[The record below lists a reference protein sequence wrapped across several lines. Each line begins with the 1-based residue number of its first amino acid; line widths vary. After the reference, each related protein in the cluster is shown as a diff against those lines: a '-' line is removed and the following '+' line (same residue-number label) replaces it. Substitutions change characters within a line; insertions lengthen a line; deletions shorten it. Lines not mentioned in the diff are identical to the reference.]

1 MKTLKEFKEY
11 AQTENW
17 LITTKDQ
24 AESDDVLAKLG
35 CIGLRSSDFA
45 YELEFN
51 SFSTGVGYNSYVEHA
66 WITNLSGYFW
76 SLVFT
81 YEEFVHMFKQDGV
94 STTQNVVQNIIHTI
108 KNKDELCIPIDNQ
121 VQADVVLAILAHH
134 GISATK
140 DTTFKSDSKQV
151 HHLLGMGCWV
161 SGLPLSFNIDDY
173 CTTITYEELLS
184 TTMITAEAA
193 ESSENI
199 KYKHI
204 RQGCVEWHLDGT
216 INRSPYNL
224 GGYTI
229 AYKQVGEDAYHVGLA
244 ICSDEDNYDKAL
256 GRSIAKA
263 RLRTLPYF
271 VTEEQLNSIRN
282 TSYHTFLNTRV
293 GCALYEHTMSGG
305 K

>member
-1 MKTLKEFKEY
+1 VKTLKEFKEY

-66 WITNLSGYFW
+66 WITNLSGSFW

-108 KNKDELCIPIDNQ
+108 KNKGELCIPVENQ

-134 GISATK
+134 GITATE

-161 SGLPLSFNIDDY
+161 SGLPLSFNIDDC

-204 RQGCVEWHLDGT
+204 RQG
-216 INRSPYNL
+216 
-224 GGYTI
+224 
-229 AYKQVGEDAYHVGLA
+229 QVGEDAYHVGLA